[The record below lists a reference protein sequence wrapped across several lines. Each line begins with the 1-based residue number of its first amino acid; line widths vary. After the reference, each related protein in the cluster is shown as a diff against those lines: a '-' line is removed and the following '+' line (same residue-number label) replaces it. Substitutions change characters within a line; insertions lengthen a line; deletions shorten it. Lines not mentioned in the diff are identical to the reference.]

1 MKGNDVWKVAVVLA
15 LVEVLNASKI
25 RMRPQ
30 QSSQS
35 VHGTQLPQAE
45 TTQSRPGL
53 TRCLRTSWNARS
65 SLTSGAEG
73 IRRGDLTQP
82 AAAPWAGN

>member
-45 TTQSRPGL
+45 TSRQRSLGL
-53 TRCLRTSWNARS
+53 A
-65 SLTSGAEG
+65 
-73 IRRGDLTQP
+73 
-82 AAAPWAGN
+82 